1 MARGELL
8 RNLFASY
15 ARHDDYD
22 FRAVALQIIAEE
34 QQRQNHTL
42 AKELLRM
49 LENPTPK
56 KHPALTVAETLPK
69 SKERQALL
77 VDVRPPSRRISD
89 ILLNEKTRK
98 QLARILE
105 EYRKSEVLRLHGLRP
120 KTKLL
125 FCGPPGCGKTLCA
138 EVIASEMQ
146 LSLLYTR
153 FDAIISSYLGETA
166 SNLRQVFDY
175 ARSGTW
181 VVLFDE
187 FDAIGKSRGDPTEHG
202 ELKRVVNSFLQ
213 LLDGFEGSSF
223 IIAATNHERLLDKAL
238 WRRFDEVLFF
248 ARPDSK
254 QIRELL
260 VLKLKN
266 FPQRDLNYSRLANRL
281 RGLSHADIE
290 WVCLE
295 AVKTAILRDHD
306 AVTQE
311 LLEEAAARQ
320 RERGRL
326 GSGERKLPAN

>member
-1 MARGELL
+1 MAE
-8 RNLFASY
+8 A
-15 ARHDDYD
+15 
-22 FRAVALQIIAEE
+22 
-34 QQRQNHTL
+34 
-42 AKELLRM
+42 
-49 LENPTPK
+49 
-56 KHPALTVAETLPK
+56 LPK

-77 VDVRPPSRRISD
+77 VDVLPPSRTISD
-89 ILLNEKTRK
+89 ILLNEKTK
-98 QLARILE
+98 QQLVRILE
-105 EYRKSEVLRLHGLRP
+105 EYRKFELLRLHGLRP

-166 SNLRQVFDY
+166 LNLREVFDY
-175 ARSGTW
+175 ARHGTW

-223 IIAATNHERLLDKAL
+223 VIAATNHEKLLDKAL
-238 WRRFDEVLFF
+238 WRRFDEILFF
-248 ARPDSK
+248 ARPDLT

-260 VLKLKN
+260 SLKLKN
-266 FPQRDLNYSRLANRL
+266 FPQRNIDYSKLSRKL

-306 AVTQE
+306 AVTQD
-311 LLEEAAARQ
+311 LLEESIARQ
-320 RERGRL
+320 RDRGRL
-326 GSGERKLPAN
+326 GNDQMKSPAK

>member
-1 MARGELL
+1 MTEVEFKKIAEECMKDE
-8 RNLFASY
+8 N
-15 ARHDDYD
+15 
-22 FRAVALQIIAEE
+22 QIDEE
-34 QQRQNHTL
+34 QQRHNHAL
-42 AKELLRM
+42 AKELLNM
-49 LENPTPK
+49 LENPAPK
-56 KHPALTVAETLPK
+56 KHPGLTVAEALPK

-77 VDVRPPSRRISD
+77 VDVLPPSRTIAD
-89 ILLNEKTRK
+89 ILLNEKTRQ
-98 QLARILE
+98 QLVRILE
-105 EYRKSEVLRLHGLRP
+105 EYRKSELLRLHGLRP

-223 IIAATNHERLLDKAL
+223 VIAATNHEKLLDKAL
-238 WRRFDEVLFF
+238 WRRFDEILFF
-248 ARPDSK
+248 ARPDLT

-260 VLKLKN
+260 SLKLKN
-266 FPQRDLNYSRLANRL
+266 FPQRNLDYSKLSTKL

-306 AVTQE
+306 AVTQD
-311 LLEEAAARQ
+311 LLEESIARQ
-320 RERGRL
+320 RDRGRL
-326 GSGERKLPAN
+326 GNDQMKSPAK

>member
-15 ARHDDYD
+15 ARHDDFD

-34 QQRQNHTL
+34 QQRHNHAL
-42 AKELLRM
+42 AKELLSM

-56 KHPALTVAETLPK
+56 KRPALTVAEPLPK
-69 SKERQALL
+69 SKERQTLL
-77 VDVRPPSRRISD
+77 VDVRQPFRTMSD
-89 ILLNEKTRK
+89 IILNSRTRE

-105 EYRKSEVLRLHGLRP
+105 EYRKSEILRLHGLRP

-138 EVIASEMQ
+138 EVIAAEMQ

-166 SNLRQVFDY
+166 TNLRQVFDY
-175 ARSGTW
+175 ARSGSW

-187 FDAIGKSRGDPTEHG
+187 FDAIGKSRGDPSEHG

-213 LLDGFEGSSF
+213 LLDGFEGTSF
-223 IIAATNHERLLDKAL
+223 VIAATNHERLLDKAL
-238 WRRFDEVLFF
+238 WRRFDEILFF
-248 ARPDSK
+248 AKPDAK
-254 QIRELL
+254 EIRELL
-260 VLKLKN
+260 TLKLKN
-266 FPQRDLNYSRLANRL
+266 FPQRNLNYSRLSSKL

-295 AVKTAILRDHD
+295 AVKAAILRDDD
-306 AVTQE
+306 AVTQG
-311 LLEEAAARQ
+311 LLEEAIARQ
-320 RERGRL
+320 RARERL
-326 GSGERKLPAN
+326 GDSEKKLPPK